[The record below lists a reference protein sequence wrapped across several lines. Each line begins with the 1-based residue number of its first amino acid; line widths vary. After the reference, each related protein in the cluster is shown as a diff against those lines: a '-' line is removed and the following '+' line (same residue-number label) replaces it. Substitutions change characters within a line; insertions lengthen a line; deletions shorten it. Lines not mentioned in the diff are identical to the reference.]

1 MASPLIVSSYLAYN
15 ANPTPMPYT
24 EVYTGLQ
31 LKQIDAQVNPLFA
44 IQEMHFYEVQ
54 DYLIGARQD
63 GFVASLVTN
72 PEFWENLDSE
82 TKAKVEEIVLELND
96 FVFED
101 QRQLNQERLQMIL
114 DDSDI
119 NYVELTEE
127 EREVFRQAALPVRE
141 VFLDSVGEEGAEI
154 LRIME
159 EDSQKIING
168 N

>member
-1 MASPLIVSSYLAYN
+1 
-15 ANPTPMPYT
+15 
-24 EVYTGLQ
+24 
-31 LKQIDAQVNPLFA
+31 
-44 IQEMHFYEVQ
+44 
-54 DYLIGARQD
+54 
-63 GFVASLVTN
+63 
-72 PEFWENLDSE
+72 
-82 TKAKVEEIVLELND
+82 
-96 FVFED
+96 
-101 QRQLNQERLQMIL
+101 MIL